1 MEAFALITTGILCTG
16 HSRRFYHVAHVY
28 SGSPWRSRAR
38 TSRFRR
44 DSRQP
49 NYWVRN
55 IDLDVR
61 LFDGRTEVFV
71 PLCVL
76 WLVSHFATVVHV
88 VEFMK
93 AEAFSLNTPGI
104 IGTGPVAGPRRYSH
118 SFNNVAHVYS
128 GSPCRPTMR

>member
-1 MEAFALITTGILCTG
+1 MEAFALITTGITCTG

-28 SGSPWRSRAR
+28 SGSPWCSRAR

-61 LFDGRTEVFV
+61 IFDGRTEVFV

-76 WLVSHFATVVHV
+76 RLVSHFADLWRGRADTPTASITWNMCTV
-88 VEFMK
+88 
-93 AEAFSLNTPGI
+93 EA
-104 IGTGPVAGPRRYSH
+104 PVGLR
-118 SFNNVAHVYS
+118 
-128 GSPCRPTMR
+128 